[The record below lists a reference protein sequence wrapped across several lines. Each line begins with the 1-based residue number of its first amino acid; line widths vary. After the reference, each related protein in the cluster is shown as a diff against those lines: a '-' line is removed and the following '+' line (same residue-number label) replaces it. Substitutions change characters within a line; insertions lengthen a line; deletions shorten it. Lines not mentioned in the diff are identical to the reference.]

1 MSLRPTQRTPNTLQF
16 IISIGIAI
24 VLHIPGLLLIS
35 LWEPQAA
42 GDVRPYST
50 EAGAARSKQFSV
62 KVLSEKKPAEKEKKP
77 QEEDE
82 ERLQFVSA
90 PLPEVEEV
98 PDRAKYLDRVA
109 SKALKETVR
118 KAAPGAP
125 VIPVAKPMPKEPPA
139 KEKAESGQTSTPQDD
154 DKVAKGVQEK
164 LADGGDS
171 AREQATNAPMRPTVQ
186 PKNGGGAEATRLA
199 LPNFSNTPLI
209 SPNGDN
215 GSIDYLRD
223 VDEGDK
229 TLLNRKESRYAAFF
243 DRVKIQIADKWSPV
257 STYRKRD
264 PRGNV
269 YGVKDRYSQVR
280 VTLNGDGTVRQLF
293 LARESGLDF
302 FDDEAVRSIRAAA
315 PFHNPPEGLKD
326 DDGLVHFTFGFYFE
340 ISAGPGMSVFR

>member
-1 MSLRPTQRTPNTLQF
+1 MSLRPAQRNPHTLQL

-24 VLHIPGLLLIS
+24 VLHLPGMLLLS
-35 LWEPQAA
+35 MWEPQTAEEL
-42 GDVRPYST
+42 RPVT
-50 EAGAARSKQFSV
+50 GQGNVRSKQFSV
-62 KVLSEKKPAEKEKKP
+62 KVVSEEKKPKKKEKPK
-77 QEEDE
+77 EELE
-82 ERLQFVSA
+82 ENQRFVTA
-90 PLPEVEEV
+90 PLPEVIEV
-98 PDRAKYLDRVA
+98 PDKANFLDRVA
-109 SKALKETVR
+109 SKTPRETVR

-125 VIPVAKPMPKEPPA
+125 TMPAPKPEPQKPPA
-139 KEKAESGQTSTPQDD
+139 KTKAEEGQILPPKNDEVSS
-154 DKVAKGVQEK
+154 KGMLET
-164 LADGGDS
+164 ADDGGES
-171 AREQATNAPMRPTVQ
+171 ARQKSTEVPMRPERKG
-186 PKNGGGAEATRLA
+186 KNGGGAESAKLA
-199 LPNFSNTPLI
+199 LPNFLNTPLI
-209 SPNGDN
+209 SPHGDN

-223 VDEGDK
+223 VEEGDK

-280 VTLNGDGTVRQLF
+280 VTLNGDGSVRQLF

-340 ISAGPGMSVFR
+340 ISAGPGMNIFR

>member
-1 MSLRPTQRTPNTLQF
+1 MSLRPTQRNANSLQL
-16 IISIGIAI
+16 IISIGIAV
-24 VLHIPGLLLIS
+24 VLHLPGLALLS
-35 LWEPQAA
+35 MWEPQAA
-42 GDVRPYST
+42 GELRAVSS
-50 EAGAARSKQFSV
+50 AGKARSKQFSV
-62 KVLSEKKPAEKEKKP
+62 KVVTEKKDAKKDVP
-77 QEEDE
+77 PKKKDE
-82 ERLQFVSA
+82 ENLQFVSA

-98 PDRAKYLDRVA
+98 PDKARFLDRVA
-109 SKALKETVR
+109 SKADRETVR

-125 VIPVAKPMPKEPPA
+125 IVPVAKPEPKKQPA
-139 KEKAESGQTSTPQDD
+139 KDKAEAGQVVTPQKDD
-154 DKVAKGVQEK
+154 VSSKGMAEEM
-164 LADGGDS
+164 AEGGES
-171 AREQATNAPMRPTVQ
+171 ARQKATDVPLRPVT
-186 PKNGGGAEATRLA
+186 KNTNGGGADSPRLA
-199 LPNFSNTPLI
+199 LPNFSNSPIL
-209 SPNGDN
+209 SPNGDD

-269 YGVKDRYSQVR
+269 FGVKDRYSQVR
-280 VTLNGDGTVRQLF
+280 VTLNGDGSVRQLF

-340 ISAGPGMSVFR
+340 ISAGPGMSLFR